1 MVLVDAD
8 IVLDIWD
15 RDPNWS
21 AWSSQQLRQLSAA
34 NDLAIN
40 PIIYSEISVRF
51 SVHATLDQAVAKL
64 GLVVLDLPREAA
76 FLAGKAFIVYRRRGG
91 TKGKVLADFFI
102 GAHAA
107 VLGCPLITRDP
118 RRYSTYFS
126 GLTLIAP

>member
-1 MVLVDAD
+1 MVLVDSN
-8 IVLDIWD
+8 IILDIWG

-21 AWSSQQLRQLSAA
+21 QWSSQQLRQLSTA

-51 SVHATLDQAVAKL
+51 SAQVKLDQAIAGL
-64 GLVVLDLPREAA
+64 GLLVLDLPREAA
-76 FLAGKAFIVYRRRGG
+76 FVAGKAFVVYRRRGG
-91 TKGKVLADFFI
+91 TKGTVLADFFI

>member
-1 MVLVDAD
+1 MVLVDTN
-8 IVLDIWD
+8 IILDIWD

-40 PIIYSEISVRF
+40 PIIYAEISTRF
-51 SVHATLDQAVAKL
+51 STQARLDQAVAEL
-64 GLVVLDLPREAA
+64 GLIVLDLPREAA
-76 FLAGKAFIVYRRRGG
+76 FVAGKAFVVYRRRGG

-118 RRYSTYFS
+118 RKYSTYFS
-126 GLTLIAP
+126 GITLIAP

>member
-1 MVLVDAD
+1 MVLVDSN
-8 IVLDIWD
+8 IILDIWG

-21 AWSSQQLRQLSAA
+21 QWSSQQLRQLSTA

-51 SVHATLDQAVAKL
+51 SAQVKLDQAIAEL
-64 GLVVLDLPREAA
+64 GLLVLDLPREAA
-76 FLAGKAFIVYRRRGG
+76 FVAGKAFVVYRRRGG
-91 TKGKVLADFFI
+91 TKGTVLADFFI

-118 RRYSTYFS
+118 RR
-126 GLTLIAP
+126 

>member
-1 MVLVDAD
+1 MVLVDTN
-8 IVLDIWD
+8 IILDIWD

-34 NDLAIN
+34 KDLAIN
-40 PIIYSEISVRF
+40 PIIYAEISTRF
-51 SVHATLDQAVAKL
+51 SAQDRLDQAVAEL
-64 GLVVLDLPREAA
+64 GLLVLDLPREAA
-76 FLAGKAFIVYRRRGG
+76 FVAGKAFVVYRRRGG

-118 RRYSTYFS
+118 HKYSTYFS
-126 GLTLIAP
+126 GITLIAP

>member
-1 MVLVDAD
+1 MVLVDANV
-8 IVLDIWD
+8 ILDIWD

-40 PIIYSEISVRF
+40 PIIYAEISTRF
-51 SVHATLDQAVAKL
+51 STQARLDQAVAEL
-64 GLVVLDLPREAA
+64 GLIVLDLPREAA
-76 FLAGKAFIVYRRRGG
+76 FVAGKAFVVYRRRGG

-107 VLGCPLITRDP
+107 VLGCPLITRGP
-118 RRYSTYFS
+118 RKYSTYFS
-126 GLTLIAP
+126 GITLIAP